1 MVLKFVIEMDKQIIN
16 EVTQRA
22 LRTLESADDEQE
34 TDAFSN
40 EQQLFNEVEIE
51 KFVLTFL

>member
-1 MVLKFVIEMDKQIIN
+1 LKWIKAN
-16 EVTQRA
+16 NKLRVTQRA
-22 LRTLESADDEQE
+22 LKTLESADDEQE
-34 TDAFSN
+34 TDAFTN